1 MKQGYISVK
10 GGIPL
15 KVAASDFDGTLF
27 IDNTICPEN
36 VEGVRKWRAAG
47 NKFGVV
53 TGRDYGMLVPQ
64 LDYFGISYDFAVCN
78 NGAIIFGENGKVLYQ
93 AEIPEQALYV
103 VATHPC
109 VADSLHVAFSQAER
123 SCIYREREGSWMVR
137 EAKQWQF
144 LLKMIEIAEIH
155 ELSRVHQIALG
166 FASLDGAA
174 EAARQINLLFGDTV
188 YACQNRGSVDITPIG
203 IDKSKGIEKLLE
215 LKAWQDAEVHVIGDE
230 INDLPMMHKFNGYA
244 VESARAVIK
253 REVKRS
259 FASVGSML
267 QNNL

>member
-1 MKQGYISVK
+1 MKLGYISAK

-27 IDNTICPEN
+27 IENGICTEN
-36 VEGVRKWRAAG
+36 VEGVRQWRAAG

-64 LDYFGISYDFAVCN
+64 LEYFGIGYDFAICN
-78 NGAIIFGENGKVLYQ
+78 NGAIIFDENGKVLYQ

-109 VADSLHVAFSQAER
+109 VADSLHVAFSQAES
-123 SCIYREREGSWMVR
+123 SCIYREREGSWITR
-137 EAKQWQF
+137 EAKQWKF
-144 LLKMIEIAEIH
+144 LLKMIENAEIH

-166 FASLDGAA
+166 FDSLDGAA

-188 YACQNRGSVDITPIG
+188 YACQNRGSVDITPVG

-215 LKAWQDAEVHVIGDE
+215 LKSWQNLEIYVIGDE
-230 INDLPMMHKFNGYA
+230 INDLPMIHRFDGYA
-244 VESARAVIK
+244 VESAREVIK
-253 REVKRS
+253 REAKQS

-267 QNNL
+267 QASL

>member
-1 MKQGYISVK
+1 M
-10 GGIPL
+10 
-15 KVAASDFDGTLF
+15 KVAASDYDGTLF
-27 IDNTICPEN
+27 IDNRICPEN
-36 VEGVRKWRAAG
+36 VEGVRLWRAAG

-64 LDYFGISYDFAVCN
+64 LEYFGIGYDFAICN

-109 VADSLHVAFSQAER
+109 VADSLHVAFSQAE
-123 SCIYREREGSWMVR
+123 SSYIYRERKGSWMVR

-144 LLKMIEIAEIH
+144 LLKIIEAAEIN

-174 EAARQINLLFGDTV
+174 EAARQINQLFGDTV

-215 LKAWQDAEVHVIGDE
+215 LKAWQDAEVYVIGDE
-230 INDLPMMHKFNGYA
+230 INDLPMIHRFDGYA
-244 VESARAVIK
+244 VESAREAIRK
-253 REVKRS
+253 DAKQS
-259 FASVGSML
+259 FPSVGSML

>member
-1 MKQGYISVK
+1 M
-10 GGIPL
+10 

-27 IDNTICPEN
+27 IENGICSEN
-36 VEGVRKWRAAG
+36 VEGIRQWRAAG

-64 LDYFGISYDFAVCN
+64 LKYFGIDYDFAICN
-78 NGAIIFGENGKVLYQ
+78 NGAIIFGEDGKVLYQ

-144 LLKMIEIAEIH
+144 LLKVIETAEIH
-155 ELSRVHQIALG
+155 ELSGVHQIALG

-174 EAARQINLLFGDTV
+174 KAAQQINRLFGDTV

-215 LKAWQDAEVHVIGDE
+215 LKAWQSAEIYVIGDE
-230 INDLPMMHKFNGYA
+230 INDLPMIHKFDGYA
-244 VESARAVIK
+244 VESARAIIK
-253 REVKRS
+253 REAKRS

-267 QNNL
+267 QTNL